1 MTNEE
6 LKIKLDEFLSK
17 NKLSGITLANLN
29 LIIKISE
36 LYLDLKEE
44 LADVKFSSVDLEN
57 YKRLDLLTKIDLVKK
72 IFKKYNYPISNET
85 IDKILSDGT
94 IDFREYEYDKDYLP
108 SVHEGIVAGC
118 AGIKDDFRFIS
129 IPNSGYITD
138 AVIFAHELA
147 HYTVGIPENTTD
159 HMVSESLAIFTEFLM
174 EDELSSMG
182 YNEEM
187 KYVRKLRFKNTLNK
201 SYLIRIM
208 AFINVYFTFGDFEYD
223 SYKKLYGKMTEESYN
238 RELSKIKDYFA
249 SEIEDLHP
257 QRSLYYIFGCV
268 YAYYMYDKLKSD
280 KAYINNIYQAF
291 SIPYRTNLQSFSK
304 ALGIYKIESDLKEAI
319 TSYKTELNNEM
330 KTL

>member
-17 NKLSGITLANLN
+17 NKLSGITLANLD

-118 AGIKDDFRFIS
+118 AGIKDDFRFVS

-280 KAYINNIYQAF
+280 KSYINNIYQAF
-291 SIPYRTNLQSFSK
+291 SIPYRTNLQSFSI

-319 TSYKTELNNEM
+319 TSYKTELNNET

>member
-17 NKLSGITLANLN
+17 NKLSGITLANLD

-108 SVHEGIVAGC
+108 SIHEGIVAGC
-118 AGIKDDFRFIS
+118 AGINDDFRFIS

-249 SEIEDLHP
+249 SKIEDLHP

-291 SIPYRTNLQSFSK
+291 SIPYRTDLQSFSK

-319 TSYKTELNNEM
+319 TSYKTELNNET

>member
-17 NKLSGITLANLN
+17 NKLSGITLANLDV
-29 LIIKISE
+29 IIKISE

-291 SIPYRTNLQSFSK
+291 SIPYRTDLQSFSE

-319 TSYKTELNNEM
+319 TSYKTELNNET

>member
-17 NKLSGITLANLN
+17 NKLSGITLANLD

-57 YKRLDLLTKIDLVKK
+57 YKRLDLFTKIDLVKK

-291 SIPYRTNLQSFSK
+291 SIPYRTDLQSFSE

-319 TSYKTELNNEM
+319 TSYKTELNNET

>member
-6 LKIKLDEFLSK
+6 LKVKIDEFLSK
-17 NKLSGITLANLN
+17 NKLSNIILSNLN
-29 LIIKISE
+29 LMIKICE
-36 LYLDLKEE
+36 LYLELNEDLV
-44 LADVKFSSVDLEN
+44 DVKFSNVNLET
-57 YKRLDLLTKIDLVKK
+57 YPKLDLFTKIDLVKK
-72 IFKKYNYPISNET
+72 LFKKYNYPISDEMFE
-85 IDKILSDGT
+85 KILSDGT
-94 IDFREYEYDKDYLP
+94 IDFREYSYDKDYLP
-108 SVHEGIVAGC
+108 NIQSGIVDGS
-118 AGIKDDFRFIS
+118 AGIKDDYRFVS
-129 IPNSGYITD
+129 TPNTGYITD
-138 AVIFAHELA
+138 AVILAHEVA
-147 HYTVGIPENTTD
+147 HYIVGISENATD
-159 HMVSESLAIFTEFLM
+159 HMISESLAIFTEFLM
-174 EDELSSMG
+174 EDELSGMG
-182 YNEEM
+182 YDEEM

-268 YAYYMYDKLKSD
+268 YGYYMYDKLKSD

-291 SIPYRTNLQSFSK
+291 SIPYRTDLQSFSI

-319 TSYKTELNNEM
+319 TSYKTELNNET

>member
-108 SVHEGIVAGC
+108 SIHEGIVAGC

-187 KYVRKLRFKNTLNK
+187 KYVRKLRFKDTLNK

-280 KAYINNIYQAF
+280 KSYINNIYQAF
-291 SIPYRTNLQSFSK
+291 SIPYRTNLQSFSI

-319 TSYKTELNNEM
+319 TSYKTELNNET

>member
-44 LADVKFSSVDLEN
+44 LADIKFSSVDLEN
-57 YKRLDLLTKIDLVKK
+57 YKRLDLFTKIDLVKK

-182 YNEEM
+182 YKEEM
-187 KYVRKLRFKNTLNK
+187 KYVRKLRFKDTLNK
-201 SYLIRIM
+201 NYLIRIM

-291 SIPYRTNLQSFSK
+291 SIPYRTDLQSFSK

-319 TSYKTELNNEM
+319 TSYKTELNNET

>member
-17 NKLSGITLANLN
+17 NKLSGITLANLD

-147 HYTVGIPENTTD
+147 HYTVGIPENTID

-174 EDELSSMG
+174 EDELSNMG

-280 KAYINNIYQAF
+280 KSYINNIYQAF
-291 SIPYRTNLQSFSK
+291 SIPYRTNLQSFSI

-319 TSYKTELNNEM
+319 TSYKTELNNET

>member
-17 NKLSGITLANLN
+17 NKLSGITLANLD

-44 LADVKFSSVDLEN
+44 LADVKFSNVDLEN

-72 IFKKYNYPISNET
+72 IFKEYNYPISNET

-291 SIPYRTNLQSFSK
+291 SIPYRTDLQSFSK

-319 TSYKTELNNEM
+319 TSYKTELNNET

>member
-36 LYLDLKEE
+36 LYLDLNEE

-57 YKRLDLLTKIDLVKK
+57 YKRLDLFTKIDLVKK

-187 KYVRKLRFKNTLNK
+187 KYVRKLRFKDTLNK

-319 TSYKTELNNEM
+319 TSYKTELNNET

>member
-17 NKLSGITLANLN
+17 NKLSGITLANLD

-44 LADVKFSSVDLEN
+44 LADVKFSKVDLDN
-57 YKRLDLLTKIDLVKK
+57 YKRLDLFTKIDLVKK

-291 SIPYRTNLQSFSK
+291 SIPYRTNLQSFSI

-319 TSYKTELNNEM
+319 TSYKTELNNET

>member
-17 NKLSGITLANLN
+17 NKLSGITLANLD

-44 LADVKFSSVDLEN
+44 LADVKFSKVDLEN
-57 YKRLDLLTKIDLVKK
+57 YKRLDLFTKIDLVKK

-187 KYVRKLRFKNTLNK
+187 KYVRKLRFKDTLNK

-291 SIPYRTNLQSFSK
+291 SIPYRTDLQSFSK

-319 TSYKTELNNEM
+319 TSYKTELNNET

>member
-44 LADVKFSSVDLEN
+44 LADIKFSSVDLEN
-57 YKRLDLLTKIDLVKK
+57 YKRLDLFTKIDLVKK

-187 KYVRKLRFKNTLNK
+187 KYVRKLRFKDTLNK

-291 SIPYRTNLQSFSK
+291 SIPYRTDLQSFSK

-319 TSYKTELNNEM
+319 TSYKTELNNET

>member
-17 NKLSGITLANLN
+17 NKLSGITLANLD

-280 KAYINNIYQAF
+280 KSYMNNIYQAF
-291 SIPYRTNLQSFSK
+291 SIPYRTNLQSFSI

-319 TSYKTELNNEM
+319 TSYKTELNNET

>member
-1 MTNEE
+1 MC
-6 LKIKLDEFLSK
+6 IRD
-17 NKLSGITLANLN
+17 
-29 LIIKISE
+29 
-36 LYLDLKEE
+36 
-44 LADVKFSSVDLEN
+44 
-57 YKRLDLLTKIDLVKK
+57 R
-72 IFKKYNYPISNET
+72 
-85 IDKILSDGT
+85 ILSDGT

-118 AGIKDDFRFIS
+118 AGINDDFRFIS

-291 SIPYRTNLQSFSK
+291 SIPYRTDLQSFSK

-319 TSYKTELNNEM
+319 TSYKTELNNET

>member
-17 NKLSGITLANLN
+17 NKLSGITLANLD

-108 SVHEGIVAGC
+108 SMHEGIVAGC

-280 KAYINNIYQAF
+280 KSYINNIYQAF
-291 SIPYRTNLQSFSK
+291 SIPYRTNLQSFSI

-319 TSYKTELNNEM
+319 TSYKTELNNET

>member
-6 LKIKLDEFLSK
+6 LKIKLDKFLSK
-17 NKLSGITLANLN
+17 NKLSGITLANLD

-44 LADVKFSSVDLEN
+44 LTDVKFSSVDLEN
-57 YKRLDLLTKIDLVKK
+57 YKRLDLFTKIDLVKK

-187 KYVRKLRFKNTLNK
+187 KYVRKLRFKDTLNK

-280 KAYINNIYQAF
+280 KSYINNIYQAF
-291 SIPYRTNLQSFSK
+291 SIPYRTNLQSFSI

-319 TSYKTELNNEM
+319 TSYKTELNNET

>member
-6 LKIKLDEFLSK
+6 LKIKVDEFLSK
-17 NKLSGITLANLN
+17 NKLSGITLANLD

-36 LYLDLKEE
+36 LYLDIKEE

-280 KAYINNIYQAF
+280 KAYINNIYKAF
-291 SIPYRTNLQSFSK
+291 SIPYRTDLQSFSI
-304 ALGIYKIESDLKEAI
+304 ALGIYELESDLKEAI
-319 TSYKTELNNEM
+319 TSYKTELNNET

>member
-44 LADVKFSSVDLEN
+44 LADIKFSSVDLEN
-57 YKRLDLLTKIDLVKK
+57 YKRLDLFTKIDLVKK

-319 TSYKTELNNEM
+319 TSYKTELNNET

>member
-6 LKIKLDEFLSK
+6 LKIKLDKFLSK
-17 NKLSGITLANLN
+17 NKLSGITLANLD

-182 YNEEM
+182 YKEEM
-187 KYVRKLRFKNTLNK
+187 KYVRKLRFKDTLNK

-238 RELSKIKDYFA
+238 SELSKIKDYFA

-291 SIPYRTNLQSFSK
+291 SIPYRTDLQSFSE

-319 TSYKTELNNEM
+319 TSYKTELNNKT

>member
-44 LADVKFSSVDLEN
+44 LADIKFSSVDLEN

-118 AGIKDDFRFIS
+118 AGINDDFRFIS

-187 KYVRKLRFKNTLNK
+187 KYVRKLRFKDTLNK

-238 RELSKIKDYFA
+238 RELSKIKDYFD

-268 YAYYMYDKLKSD
+268 YGYYMYDKLKSD

-291 SIPYRTNLQSFSK
+291 SIPYRTDLQSFSK

-319 TSYKTELNNEM
+319 TSYKTELNNET

>member
-44 LADVKFSSVDLEN
+44 LADIKFSSVDLEN
-57 YKRLDLLTKIDLVKK
+57 YKRLDLFTKIDLVKK

-280 KAYINNIYQAF
+280 KSYINNIYQAF

-319 TSYKTELNNEM
+319 TSYKTELNNET

>member
-57 YKRLDLLTKIDLVKK
+57 YKRLDLFTKIDLVKK

-291 SIPYRTNLQSFSK
+291 SIPYRTDLQSFSK
-304 ALGIYKIESDLKEAI
+304 ALGIYKIESD
-319 TSYKTELNNEM
+319 
-330 KTL
+330 

>member
-57 YKRLDLLTKIDLVKK
+57 YKKLDLFTKIDLVKK

-291 SIPYRTNLQSFSK
+291 SIPYRTDLQSFSK

-319 TSYKTELNNEM
+319 TSYKTELNNET

>member
-57 YKRLDLLTKIDLVKK
+57 YKRLDLFTKIDLVKK

-187 KYVRKLRFKNTLNK
+187 KYVRKLRFKDTLNK

-249 SEIEDLHP
+249 SEIEDLYP

-291 SIPYRTNLQSFSK
+291 SIPYRTDLQSFSI

-319 TSYKTELNNEM
+319 TSYKTELNNEA

>member
-44 LADVKFSSVDLEN
+44 LADVKFSKVDLEN

-108 SVHEGIVAGC
+108 SIHEGIVAGC

-291 SIPYRTNLQSFSK
+291 SIPYRTDLQSFSK

-319 TSYKTELNNEM
+319 TSYKTELNNET

>member
-1 MTNEE
+1 MTNKE

-17 NKLSGITLANLN
+17 NKLSGITLANLD

-57 YKRLDLLTKIDLVKK
+57 YKRLDLFTKIDLVKK

-147 HYTVGIPENTTD
+147 HYTVGIPENTID

-187 KYVRKLRFKNTLNK
+187 KYVRKLRFKDTLNK

-291 SIPYRTNLQSFSK
+291 SIPYRTDLQSFSK

-319 TSYKTELNNEM
+319 TSYKTELNNET

>member
-44 LADVKFSSVDLEN
+44 LADVKFSKVDLDN
-57 YKRLDLLTKIDLVKK
+57 YKRLDLFTKIDLVKK

-223 SYKKLYGKMTEESYN
+223 SYKKLYGKMTKESYN

-291 SIPYRTNLQSFSK
+291 SIPYRTDLQSFSK

-319 TSYKTELNNEM
+319 TSYKTELNNET

>member
-17 NKLSGITLANLN
+17 NKLSGITLANLD

-57 YKRLDLLTKIDLVKK
+57 YKRLDLFTKIDLVKK

-187 KYVRKLRFKNTLNK
+187 KYVRKLRFKDTLNK

-291 SIPYRTNLQSFSK
+291 SIPYRTDLQSFSK

-319 TSYKTELNNEM
+319 TSYKTELNNET

>member
-17 NKLSGITLANLN
+17 NKLSGITLANLD

-147 HYTVGIPENTTD
+147 HYTVGIPENTID

-280 KAYINNIYQAF
+280 KSYINNIYQAF
-291 SIPYRTNLQSFSK
+291 SIPYRTNLQSFSI

-319 TSYKTELNNEM
+319 TSYKTELNNET

>member
-6 LKIKLDEFLSK
+6 LKIKVDEFLSK

-36 LYLDLKEE
+36 LYLDLNEE

-280 KAYINNIYQAF
+280 KSYINNIYQAF
-291 SIPYRTNLQSFSK
+291 SIPYRTDLQSFSK

-319 TSYKTELNNEM
+319 TSYKTELNNET

>member
-6 LKIKLDEFLSK
+6 LKIKVDEFLSK
-17 NKLSGITLANLN
+17 NKLSGITLANLD

-147 HYTVGIPENTTD
+147 HYTVGIPETTTD

-280 KAYINNIYQAF
+280 KSYINNIYQAF
-291 SIPYRTNLQSFSK
+291 SIPYRTDLQSFSI
-304 ALGIYKIESDLKEAI
+304 ALGIYELESDLKEAI
-319 TSYKTELNNEM
+319 TSYKTELNNET

>member
-17 NKLSGITLANLN
+17 NKLSGITLANLD

-187 KYVRKLRFKNTLNK
+187 KYVRKLRFKNTLN
-201 SYLIRIM
+201 
-208 AFINVYFTFGDFEYD
+208 
-223 SYKKLYGKMTEESYN
+223 
-238 RELSKIKDYFA
+238 
-249 SEIEDLHP
+249 
-257 QRSLYYIFGCV
+257 
-268 YAYYMYDKLKSD
+268 
-280 KAYINNIYQAF
+280 
-291 SIPYRTNLQSFSK
+291 
-304 ALGIYKIESDLKEAI
+304 
-319 TSYKTELNNEM
+319 
-330 KTL
+330 

>member
-17 NKLSGITLANLN
+17 NKLSGITLANLD

-57 YKRLDLLTKIDLVKK
+57 YKRLDLFTKINLVKK

-182 YNEEM
+182 YNQEM
-187 KYVRKLRFKNTLNK
+187 KYVRKLRFKDTLNK

-238 RELSKIKDYFA
+238 SELSKIKDYFA

-291 SIPYRTNLQSFSK
+291 SIPYRTDLQSFSK

-319 TSYKTELNNEM
+319 TSYKTELNNET

>member
-17 NKLSGITLANLN
+17 NKLSGITLANLD

-57 YKRLDLLTKIDLVKK
+57 YKRLDLFTKIDLVKK

-118 AGIKDDFRFIS
+118 AGINDDFRFIS

-187 KYVRKLRFKNTLNK
+187 KYVRKLRFKDTLNK

-291 SIPYRTNLQSFSK
+291 SIPYRTNLQSFSI

-319 TSYKTELNNEM
+319 TSYKTELNNET

>member
-44 LADVKFSSVDLEN
+44 LADVKFSKVDLEN

-108 SVHEGIVAGC
+108 SVHRGIVAGC

-187 KYVRKLRFKNTLNK
+187 KYVRKLRFKDTLNK

-291 SIPYRTNLQSFSK
+291 SIPYRTDLQSFSK

-319 TSYKTELNNEM
+319 TSYKTELNNET

>member
-36 LYLDLKEE
+36 LYLDLNEE
-44 LADVKFSSVDLEN
+44 LADVKFSNVDLEN
-57 YKRLDLLTKIDLVKK
+57 YKRLDLITKIDLVKK

-182 YNEEM
+182 YKEEM
-187 KYVRKLRFKNTLNK
+187 KYVRKLRFKDTLNK

-291 SIPYRTNLQSFSK
+291 SIPYRTDLQSFSK

-319 TSYKTELNNEM
+319 TSYKTELNNET

>member
-6 LKIKLDEFLSK
+6 LKIKVDEFLSK
-17 NKLSGITLANLN
+17 NKLSGITLANLD

-280 KAYINNIYQAF
+280 KAYINNIYKAF
-291 SIPYRTNLQSFSK
+291 SIPYRTDLQSFSI
-304 ALGIYKIESDLKEAI
+304 ALGIYELESDLKEAI
-319 TSYKTELNNEM
+319 TSYKTELNNET